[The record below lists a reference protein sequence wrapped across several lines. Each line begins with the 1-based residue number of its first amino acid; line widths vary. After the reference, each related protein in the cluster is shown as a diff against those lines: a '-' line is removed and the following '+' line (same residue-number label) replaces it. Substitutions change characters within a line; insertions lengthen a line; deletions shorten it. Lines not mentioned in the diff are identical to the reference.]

1 MTAHSDR
8 TATDQGPIAVLVGAP
23 GSGKTTVGRL
33 LAQQLGVSFRDTD
46 AEIEASQGKSVAQLF
61 VDDGEPEFR
70 RLERAAVAAALHDH
84 DGVVSLG
91 GGAILDDSTR
101 SLLANRATIWLRV
114 GPETAS
120 ARVGMSV
127 ARPLLLGNVRR
138 QLVELLRER
147 SALYAQVAD
156 LTIDTD
162 GREPVA
168 IAAEIAQWVQARMS
182 GGSSAGGQTPVRIPV
197 TGGGVYEVVVGVG
210 LQAEVVAAIPAG
222 AARVAVIHP
231 PALAAA
237 AADLGRL
244 IAAAG
249 IVAVDIAV
257 PAGEAAKTAAV
268 AQRCWSMLG
277 EAEFTRSDAVIGF
290 GGGSTTD
297 VAGFVAATWLRGV
310 ALIQVPTTLLAMVDA
325 AVGGKT
331 GINTAAG
338 KNLVGSF
345 YAPRAVIA
353 DTTLLAGVPH
363 EDQLSGLAEVIKAG
377 FIHDPQILDL
387 IASDPVAAA
396 DPTSELTTEL
406 IVRAIR
412 VKASVVSQDFRETG
426 GAGSVIGREALNY
439 GHTLGHAIER
449 VESYRWRHGDAV
461 AIGMIFAAELAH
473 STGHLGSEAV
483 QRHREIIGA
492 VGLPITYRRGV
503 WPQLLDA
510 MAVDKKTRG
519 HVLRFVI
526 LDGIGKPTILPD
538 PDQGQLAAAYDKIT
552 ES

>member
-1 MTAHSDR
+1 
-8 TATDQGPIAVLVGAP
+8 
-23 GSGKTTVGRL
+23 
-33 LAQQLGVSFRDTD
+33 
-46 AEIEASQGKSVAQLF
+46 
-61 VDDGEPEFR
+61 
-70 RLERAAVAAALHDH
+70 
-84 DGVVSLG
+84 
-91 GGAILDDSTR
+91 
-101 SLLANRATIWLRV
+101 
-114 GPETAS
+114 
-120 ARVGMSV
+120 
-127 ARPLLLGNVRR
+127 
-138 QLVELLRER
+138 
-147 SALYAQVAD
+147 
-156 LTIDTD
+156 
-162 GREPVA
+162 
-168 IAAEIAQWVQARMS
+168 
-182 GGSSAGGQTPVRIPV
+182 
-197 TGGGVYEVVVGVG
+197 
-210 LQAEVVAAIPAG
+210 
-222 AARVAVIHP
+222 
-231 PALAAA
+231 
-237 AADLGRL
+237 
-244 IAAAG
+244 
-249 IVAVDIAV
+249 
-257 PAGEAAKTAAV
+257 
-268 AQRCWSMLG
+268 MLG